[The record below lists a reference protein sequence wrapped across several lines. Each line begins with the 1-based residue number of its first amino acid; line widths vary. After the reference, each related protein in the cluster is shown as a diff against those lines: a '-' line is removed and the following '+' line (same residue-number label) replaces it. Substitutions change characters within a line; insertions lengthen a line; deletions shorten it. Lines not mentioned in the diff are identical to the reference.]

1 MDKIIASSQ
10 FHAHVGWR
18 PQSVNAILLVQTL
31 AMTKQPNVS
40 NGSATIGKEQPTDQS
55 ARSNQRSLTG
65 QRQPV
70 GESVASPA
78 SCRSALGMF
87 SAGGPRQQSPDT

>member
-18 PQSVNAILLVQTL
+18 PQSVNAILLGQTL

-40 NGSATIGKEQPTDQS
+40 NGSVSDHRERA
-55 ARSNQRSLTG
+55 AN
-65 QRQPV
+65 
-70 GESVASPA
+70 
-78 SCRSALGMF
+78 
-87 SAGGPRQQSPDT
+87 